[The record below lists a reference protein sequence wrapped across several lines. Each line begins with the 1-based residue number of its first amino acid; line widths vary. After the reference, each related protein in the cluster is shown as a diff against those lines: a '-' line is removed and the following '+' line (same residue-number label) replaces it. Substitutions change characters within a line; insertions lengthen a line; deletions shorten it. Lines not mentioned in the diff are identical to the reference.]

1 LETVRAVQGRGS
13 GADLAASVFGGIVG
27 FDTTPEFQ
35 QIKISIPLTAVYCG
49 YKTPTAE
56 VILQVEQLRVEDLK
70 KYDHIYSEIDAS
82 VADAVASLGNHNLP
96 AFGEILNRN
105 QKLMDELGVNT
116 PELQEIVT
124 ALQAA
129 PEIVGAKI
137 SGSGLGDCAVGI
149 GFADLSKLDYPVYHL
164 EITSA
169 GCECHE

>member
-1 LETVRAVQGRGS
+1 
-13 GADLAASVFGGIVG
+13 
-27 FDTTPEFQ
+27 
-35 QIKISIPLTAVYCG
+35 VYCG

-70 KYDHIYSEIDAS
+70 KYDRIYSEIDAS